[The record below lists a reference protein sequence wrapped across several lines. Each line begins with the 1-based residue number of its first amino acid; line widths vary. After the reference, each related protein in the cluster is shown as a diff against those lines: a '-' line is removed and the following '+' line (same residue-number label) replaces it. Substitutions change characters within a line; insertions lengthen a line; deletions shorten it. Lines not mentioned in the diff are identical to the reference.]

1 MILQPVIPLPVLI
14 PLALIVLMLA
24 GWLCAAACKS
34 LCAWLRVGCVV
45 LALLASAAGLALLLN
60 PGRVEQRPSP
70 HAPLWL
76 VGLDVSA
83 SMAAPVRDSAEAET
97 RSSVA
102 AGIIER
108 LAEAGKGELRWLALD
123 ETLHPVSSPRE
134 LVSIPAAGKGSAIM
148 ASLAAGIETC
158 HRSGRTVAGAVLVTD
173 GRDTRPQALQQLV
186 AAAGAA
192 ACPVHTLLLGSTWQH
207 PDLIVQAAHPFVQAY
222 PGVETT
228 LTARIHNVRM
238 EERQVQ
244 VELVDSTGSILQ
256 QKVITLSPGVEQE
269 VDFRHILRGGEYVLR
284 VAPQPGEYRQDN
296 NRALVTVREVNSR
309 IRVFLAEGAP
319 FWDSKFL
326 AQYLREQSIFDVR
339 SVHRLSDK
347 RYYHINSGDED
358 AAPSD
363 TPDIP
368 TTAAAL
374 RHYDIVVLGKGMEHL
389 LDHSA
394 VMALSSWVKEQ
405 GGILVLA
412 RGRCLAGRMEG
423 LEELEPFIWQE
434 DSAPVTG
441 RMLPAPSGVD
451 GGLFGRLLPGA
462 EDEIWQQLPEL
473 EDVLAVK
480 DLRDRTRVL
489 ATADDQSRTPILA
502 VMSCGLGAVACVNGE
517 GLWKWDFYPE
527 ARVQGNMYREFWRRF
542 LPWVQTSAEFMPG
555 FDLSLHAGRSSVKEG
570 EGFHCLMGWRGIGRP
585 ESVVVQV
592 INLQNGQVVAEQ
604 KAVPVATASLPRWE
618 CVFAPV
624 APGEYLLRA
633 VAAETP
639 SPECRLSVR
648 PLPTEGEDL
657 NAHPE
662 LAAGIA
668 EQTGGRVLSTSL
680 TAEELAVVFAMPPDV
695 SATEDVYCPLWAEW
709 QVLAFMVA
717 CLGLLWFIR
726 RRKGLL

>member
-34 LCAWLRVGCVV
+34 LAPWLRASCVL
-45 LALLASAAGLALLLN
+45 LALLSTSAGLVLLLN

-83 SMAAPVRDSAEAET
+83 SMAVPVSDSAEAEP
-97 RSSVA
+97 RCSVA
-102 AGIIER
+102 ARMIER
-108 LAEAGKGELRWLALD
+108 LAAAGEGEVRWLALD
-123 ETLHPVSSPRE
+123 ESFRPVSSPHE
-134 LVSIPAAGKGSAIM
+134 LMNIPATGKGSAIM
-148 ASLAAGIETC
+148 ASLAAGIETIR
-158 HRSGRTVAGAVLVTD
+158 RSGRTVAGAVLVTD
-173 GRDTRPQALQQLV
+173 GRDTRSHALQQLV

-192 ACPVHTLLLGSTWQH
+192 ACPVHPLLLGGTWLN
-207 PDLIVQAAHPFVQAY
+207 PDLIVRAAHPFVQAY

-228 LTARIHNVRM
+228 LSVRIRNVRM
-238 EERQVQ
+238 ETRQVP
-244 VELVDSTGSILQ
+244 VELVDSAGVVLQ
-256 QKVITLSPGVEQE
+256 QKVIELSSGDEQV
-269 VDFRHILRGGEYVLR
+269 VDFRQVLRDGEYVLR
-284 VAPQPGEYRQDN
+284 VAPQPGEHRQDN
-296 NRALVTVREVNSR
+296 NRALVTVREVSSR

-339 SVHRLSDK
+339 SVHRLSDN

-358 AAPSD
+358 AAPSE

-374 RHYDIVVLGKGMEHL
+374 RRYDIVVLGKGMEHL
-389 LDHSA
+389 LDQSA
-394 VMALSSWVKEQ
+394 VTALSSWVKEQ

-434 DSAPVTG
+434 EPSPVTG
-441 RMLPAPSGVD
+441 KMLPAPAGVEA
-451 GGLFGRLLPGA
+451 GLFGRLLPGA
-462 EDEIWQQLPEL
+462 DDEIWSQLPEL

-542 LPWVQTSAEFMPG
+542 LPWVQTFAEFNPG
-555 FDLSLHAGRSSVKEG
+555 FDLSLHAGRSTVKEG
-570 EGFHCLMGWRGIGRP
+570 EGFHCLLGWRGLGRP
-585 ESVVVQV
+585 ESVEVQI
-592 INLQNGQVVAEQ
+592 INLKDGQVVAEQ
-604 KAVPVATASLPRWE
+604 EAVPVAASGLPRWE
-618 CVFAPV
+618 CGFAPV

-633 VAAETP
+633 IAPGTP
-639 SPECRLSVR
+639 SPECRLSVQ
-648 PLPTEGEDL
+648 PLPTEDDDL

-662 LAAGIA
+662 LVSMIA
-668 EQTGGRVLSTSL
+668 EQTGGRVLSSLL
-680 TAEELAVVFAMPPDV
+680 TAEELKDVFAMPPDV

-709 QVLAFMVA
+709 WVLTFMVA